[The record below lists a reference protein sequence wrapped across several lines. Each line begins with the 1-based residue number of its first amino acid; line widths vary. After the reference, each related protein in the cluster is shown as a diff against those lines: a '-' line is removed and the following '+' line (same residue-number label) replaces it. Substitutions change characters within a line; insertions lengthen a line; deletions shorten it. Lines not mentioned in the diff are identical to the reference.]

1 MSRELE
7 INRPLPPKKK
17 IIFSSVNQ
25 KQIEINYGKSANRV
39 VGSFG
44 HVDSHTQIACIG
56 KGIQPNPM
64 YRVINRRVLRGG
76 NHGIHPAIMGAMS
89 FVSLSVGLI
98 TGLLVYFLIMR
109 AITRSVE

>member
-1 MSRELE
+1 MESL
-7 INRPLPPKKK
+7 
-17 IIFSSVNQ
+17 
-25 KQIEINYGKSANRV
+25 QIVWWVLLAMLIL
-39 VGSFG
+39 
-44 HVDSHTQIACIG
+44 TQVACIG

-109 AITRSVE
+109 AMTRSVE